1 MSKISE
7 KKKIEEIAKNLLRKQ
22 KSYKNINTMTV
33 MNKQH
38 IDNLYY
44 NIINDKNNNICE
56 ETMKDSMHFSK
67 RRNQKNIT
75 NKEIKKARNESLFN
89 QYTKNGQQ
97 NKSNDNL
104 KFYSTV
110 NNSLT
115 DYYYCC
121 KKNIEHQK
129 SLIDDENI
137 KNDINNIN
145 DVINNNIQNNI
156 NNNIIEN
163 NKQEK
168 KIQNKINEEYKNIE
182 PNNISSDNSSI
193 IDENNLDTFNKIV
206 IIYKELK
213 NDFSNSIKRQKNN
226 HFKSQILACDYF
238 KFLFSDN
245 IYLFIKFFNYSID
258 VNKFIFYQIYLFLT
272 LIYIDE
278 NKDLN
283 ECSEM
288 AYRTILLYSFQ
299 NYELLLNLIKKVI
312 NPNEPKVYKSLMSKN
327 KIIISVLKTLY
338 PKKISDSDNN
348 EQFFM
353 NNDYLLSFNILEE
366 IETETKKIKSNE
378 IKKKIYNK
386 LIKIISILKNNERLN
401 NKINQIERQNE
412 IENMIKNNNIRNN
425 NDNIS
430 SNQNYNILPEF
441 DSKKYKYSIFID
453 LDETI
458 VHYYEKDNN
467 YFVKVRIGADDFIKS
482 MSEFCEIIIVSLSNK
497 EYTDI
502 IIKNLNKDSQ
512 CVNYTIYKESFDE
525 DNEQLDLSLI
535 NRDIKKCIFICHTD
549 DFFNVPKGNIV
560 KLSEFLGEENDN
572 EIIYLHNELMK
583 LSKKNVSDVK
593 EILKGIKINENS
605 NNI

>member
-1 MSKISE
+1 MSKIAE
-7 KKKIEEIAKNLLRKQ
+7 KKKIEEIAKSLLQKQ

-44 NIINDKNNNICE
+44 NIANDKNDNIFE
-56 ETMKDSMHFSK
+56 ETVKDSMHFSK
-67 RRNQKNIT
+67 KRNKKNIT
-75 NKEIKKARNESLFN
+75 NKEVKQVKNESIFN
-89 QYTKNGQQ
+89 QYTKNGKQ
-97 NKSNDNL
+97 NKSNDKL

-121 KKNIEHQK
+121 KKNVEHQQ
-129 SLIDDENI
+129 SLIEDENI
-137 KNDINNIN
+137 KNGINNIN
-145 DVINNNIQNNI
+145 NIINNNNESHI

-168 KIQNKINEEYKNIE
+168 KVQNKIKEEYKNIE
-182 PNNISSDNSSI
+182 ANNASSDNSSI
-193 IDENNLDTFNKIV
+193 IDENYVDTFNKIL

-272 LIYIDE
+272 IIYIDE

-288 AYRTILLYSFQ
+288 AYRTILIYSFQ

-312 NPNEPKVYKSLMSKN
+312 NPNEPKVYKSLISKN
-327 KIIISVLKTLY
+327 KIIISVLRALY
-338 PKKISDSDNN
+338 PKRINDSVNN
-348 EQFFM
+348 EQFFV
-353 NNDYLLSFNILEE
+353 NNDNLLSFNILEE
-366 IETETKKIKSNE
+366 TETETKKIKSSQ

-386 LIKIISILKNNERLN
+386 LIKMISILKNNDRLN
-401 NKINQIERQNE
+401 NKIKQIERQNE
-412 IENMIKNNNIRNN
+412 IECMIKNNN
-425 NDNIS
+425 DNLS
-430 SNQNYNILPEF
+430 LNEKYNILPEF
-441 DSKKYKYSIFID
+441 DNKKYKYSIFID

-467 YFVKVRIGADDFIKS
+467 YFVKVRIGAEDFIKS

-525 DNEQLDLSLI
+525 DNEKLDLSLI

-593 EILKGIKINENS
+593 EILKGIKIKENS

>member
-182 PNNISSDNSSI
+182 QNNISSDNSSI
-193 IDENNLDTFNKIV
+193 IDENNLDTFNKII

-213 NDFSNSIKRQKNN
+213 NDFSNSIKRQKND

-312 NPNEPKVYKSLMSKN
+312 NPNEPKVYKSLMSRN

-378 IKKKIYNK
+378 IKK
-386 LIKIISILKNNERLN
+386 
-401 NKINQIERQNE
+401 
-412 IENMIKNNNIRNN
+412 NI
-425 NDNIS
+425 
-430 SNQNYNILPEF
+430 
-441 DSKKYKYSIFID
+441 
-453 LDETI
+453 
-458 VHYYEKDNN
+458 
-467 YFVKVRIGADDFIKS
+467 
-482 MSEFCEIIIVSLSNK
+482 
-497 EYTDI
+497 
-502 IIKNLNKDSQ
+502 
-512 CVNYTIYKESFDE
+512 
-525 DNEQLDLSLI
+525 
-535 NRDIKKCIFICHTD
+535 
-549 DFFNVPKGNIV
+549 
-560 KLSEFLGEENDN
+560 
-572 EIIYLHNELMK
+572 
-583 LSKKNVSDVK
+583 
-593 EILKGIKINENS
+593 
-605 NNI
+605 

>member
-1 MSKISE
+1 MYDKKEEKIKMSKIAE
-7 KKKIEEIAKNLLRKQ
+7 KKKIEEIAKSLLQKQ

-44 NIINDKNNNICE
+44 NIANDKNDNIFE
-56 ETMKDSMHFSK
+56 ETVKDSMHFSK
-67 RRNQKNIT
+67 KRNQKNIT
-75 NKEIKKARNESLFN
+75 NKEVKQVKNESIFN
-89 QYTKNGQQ
+89 QYTKNGKQ
-97 NKSNDNL
+97 NKSNDKL

-121 KKNIEHQK
+121 KKNVEHQQ
-129 SLIDDENI
+129 SLIEDENI
-137 KNDINNIN
+137 KNGINNIN
-145 DVINNNIQNNI
+145 NIINNNNESHI

-168 KIQNKINEEYKNIE
+168 KVQSKIKEEYKNIE
-182 PNNISSDNSSI
+182 ANNASSDNSSI
-193 IDENNLDTFNKIV
+193 IDENYVDTFNKIL

-288 AYRTILLYSFQ
+288 AYRTILIYSFQ

-327 KIIISVLKTLY
+327 KIIISVLRALY
-338 PKKISDSDNN
+338 PKRINDSVNN
-348 EQFFM
+348 EQFFV
-353 NNDYLLSFNILEE
+353 NNDNLLSFNILEE
-366 IETETKKIKSNE
+366 TETETKKIKSSQL
-378 IKKKIYNK
+378 KKKIYNK
-386 LIKIISILKNNERLN
+386 LIKMISILKNNDRLN
-401 NKINQIERQNE
+401 NKIKQIERQNE
-412 IENMIKNNNIRNN
+412 IECMIKNNN
-425 NDNIS
+425 DNLS
-430 SNQNYNILPEF
+430 LNEKYNILPEF

-482 MSEFCEIIIVSLSNK
+482 MSEFCEIIIRS
-497 EYTDI
+497 
-502 IIKNLNKDSQ
+502 
-512 CVNYTIYKESFDE
+512 
-525 DNEQLDLSLI
+525 
-535 NRDIKKCIFICHTD
+535 
-549 DFFNVPKGNIV
+549 
-560 KLSEFLGEENDN
+560 
-572 EIIYLHNELMK
+572 
-583 LSKKNVSDVK
+583 
-593 EILKGIKINENS
+593 
-605 NNI
+605 

>member
-7 KKKIEEIAKNLLRKQ
+7 KKKIEEIAKSLLQKQ

-44 NIINDKNNNICE
+44 NIANDKNDNIFE
-56 ETMKDSMHFSK
+56 ETVKDSMHFSK
-67 RRNQKNIT
+67 KRNQKNIT
-75 NKEIKKARNESLFN
+75 NKEVKQVKNESIFN
-89 QYTKNGQQ
+89 QYIKNGKQ

-121 KKNIEHQK
+121 KKNVEHQQ
-129 SLIDDENI
+129 SLIEDENI
-137 KNDINNIN
+137 KNGINNIN
-145 DVINNNIQNNI
+145 NIINNNIENHI

-168 KIQNKINEEYKNIE
+168 KVQSKINKEYKNIE
-182 PNNISSDNSSI
+182 ANNVSSDNSSI
-193 IDENNLDTFNKIV
+193 IDENNVDTFNKIV

-272 LIYIDE
+272 IIYIDE

-283 ECSEM
+283 VCSEM
-288 AYRTILLYSFQ
+288 AYRTILIYSFQ

-327 KIIISVLKTLY
+327 KIIISVLRALY
-338 PKKISDSDNN
+338 PKRISDSGNN
-348 EQFFM
+348 EQFFV
-353 NNDYLLSFNILEE
+353 NNDNLLSFNILEE
-366 IETETKKIKSNE
+366 TETETKKIKSSQ

-386 LIKIISILKNNERLN
+386 LIKMISILKNNDRLN
-401 NKINQIERQNE
+401 NKIKQIERQNE
-412 IENMIKNNNIRNN
+412 IECMIKNNN
-425 NDNIS
+425 DNLS
-430 SNQNYNILPEF
+430 FNEKYNILPEF

-525 DNEQLDLSLI
+525 DNEKLDLSLI

-583 LSKKNVSDVK
+583 LSKKNVSDVQ
-593 EILKGIKINENS
+593 EILKGIKIKENS